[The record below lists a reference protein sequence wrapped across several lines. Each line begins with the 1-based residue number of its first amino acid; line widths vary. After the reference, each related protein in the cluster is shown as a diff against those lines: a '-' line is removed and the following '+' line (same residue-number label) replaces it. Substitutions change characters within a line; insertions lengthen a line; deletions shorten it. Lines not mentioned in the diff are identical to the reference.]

1 MIKFLDL
8 HQQYLDI
15 KPEIDSA
22 IADVIAGTAFVGGPH
37 VKRFEQEFS
46 TFLGAE
52 YCIGTGNGTD
62 ALEIAL
68 EALEL
73 PRESEIIVPG
83 NSFIATSEAV
93 TRAGHKVIFCDVAPD
108 TMNIDVED
116 IRQRIT
122 DRTAAVIAVHLYGH
136 PANMDV
142 LLSLADEFNLAIVED
157 CAQAHAAR
165 LDGRMVGTLGDI
177 AAFSFYPGKNLGA
190 YGDAGAIVTAS
201 EALATKSRMISNH
214 GRISKFDHELEGRN
228 SRLDAIQAAI
238 LSVKLHHLDAWTNKR
253 IQIADWYH
261 NRLSAIDDLTL
272 PTVLPGAKHVYH
284 LYVVRTDRRDPLREW
299 LHERDIQT
307 GVHYPVALQK
317 LKAYLRQH
325 PVDTGMIV
333 NNIDRT
339 LLSLPMGSHLTEE
352 DINFVSNAVIDYFS
366 QSQK

>member
-22 IADVIAGTAFVGGPH
+22 IADVISDSAFVGGPY
-37 VKRFEQEFS
+37 VRKFEQEFAK
-46 TFLGAE
+46 FLGVE

-93 TRAGHKVIFCDVAPD
+93 TRAGHKVVFCDVDPD

-116 IRQRIT
+116 VRRRMT
-122 DRTAAVIAVHLYGH
+122 ERTAAVIAVHLYGH
-136 PANMDV
+136 PANMHA

-165 LDGRMVGTLGDI
+165 LDARMIGTLGDI

-190 YGDAGAIVTAS
+190 YGDAGAIVTANA
-201 EALATKSRMISNH
+201 ELAAKSRMISNH
-214 GRISKFDHELEGRN
+214 GRIGKYDHEFEGRN
-228 SRLDAIQAAI
+228 SRLDGIQAAI
-238 LSVKLHHLDAWTNKR
+238 LSAKLRHLDTWTNKR
-253 IQIADWYH
+253 IQVAGWYH
-261 NRLSAIDDLTL
+261 NHLSEIDELML
-272 PTVLPGAKHVYH
+272 PAVRPGAKHVYH
-284 LYVVRTDRRDPLREW
+284 LYVVCTDRRDALREW
-299 LHERDIQT
+299 LHARDIQT
-307 GVHYPVALQK
+307 DVHYPVALQK
-317 LKAYLRQH
+317 LKAYSRRY

-333 NNIDRT
+333 NRIDRT
-339 LLSLPMGSHLTEE
+339 LLSLPMGPHLTEE
-352 DINFVSNAVIDYFS
+352 DVGSIGNAVIEFFS
-366 QSQK
+366 KNQK